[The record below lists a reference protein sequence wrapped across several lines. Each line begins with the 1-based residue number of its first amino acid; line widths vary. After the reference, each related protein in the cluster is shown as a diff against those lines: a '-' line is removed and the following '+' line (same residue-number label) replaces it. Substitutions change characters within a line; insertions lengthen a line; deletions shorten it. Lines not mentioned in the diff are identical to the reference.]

1 MQPYGYTYRTPSR
14 DRELHEQ
21 ALGVT
26 KRSWTIYAKEMLEI
40 VEAIRLWRPY
50 LLSNKFFVLID
61 QRSLKFFLKQRV
73 ATLKQQKW
81 ATKLLG
87 YDYQILYRP
96 GKENLIANTL
106 SRRAESP
113 MIHVIHLATV
123 SIWDEI
129 RVASTN
135 DAYIATMKA

>member
-1 MQPYGYTYRTPSR
+1 
-14 DRELHEQ
+14 
-21 ALGVT
+21 
-26 KRSWTIYAKEMLEI
+26 MLEI

-61 QRSLKFFLKQRV
+61 QRSLKFFLEQRV

-96 GKENLIANTL
+96 GKENSIANTL